1 MSDTPR
7 PDGLP
12 EPSQPGQPSETPTES
27 PATTPDIDVPAP
39 SSPGNDP
46 SPTPISPVG

>member
-12 EPSQPGQPSETPTES
+12 EPTSPGQPSEAPTES
-27 PATTPDIDVPAP
+27 PPSTPDIDVPTP
-39 SSPGNDP
+39 SSPATDP

>member
-12 EPSQPGQPSETPTES
+12 EPSQPGQPSEAPNEFP
-27 PATTPDIDVPAP
+27 PASPDIDMPDP
-39 SSPGNDP
+39 GSPGIDP
-46 SPTPISPVG
+46 SPTPISPIG